1 MPFDRFLIAPY
12 NEGIREDLRPFLI
25 PDDAFAEL
33 KNAYV
38 YRGRIRKR
46 FGSTVMDT
54 TQATAQQPLYSRLRI
69 NLGNTDGSGNIS
81 GTAPG
86 AVFKVGQMFSIGT
99 EIFTVN
105 ATGTPAAM
113 LTTGSA
119 TVSTYNTTSGAYVIN
134 GAAAT
139 TACYFYPAEP
149 VMGITNYEGDS
160 GTVYAFDTQFAYKY
174 TSGSGWDRI
183 ATGTDTWTG
192 SNSQFVWSTNYKGA
206 NADDF
211 LLFAT
216 NNKEADGIRYW
227 DGSTWATLNPSYLT
241 GAGNTIETARLII
254 PFKDRLL
261 LLNTT
266 ELVSSVS
273 SSFPNRCRFSQ
284 NGSPLAADAWREDVD
299 GKGDHIDAPIKQAIV
314 SALIFRD
321 RLIVFFERSTWELVY
336 TGNQVLP
343 FVWQQINIELGAEST
358 FSVVP
363 FDKAILAIG
372 DTGIHACNGVNV
384 ERIDNKIPDEVFD
397 FHDTTTNA
405 TRVHGIRDYRN
416 QLVYWAIPTANS
428 DDVFPNRVLS
438 YNYKNNSWAI
448 FDDNITAFGYD
459 SSVRDVIVAGN
470 QEGFTFKLN
479 ADTYRNSPSS
489 QISDITESS
498 GVVTVTIVNHGLKT
512 GDFIVIENG
521 TGITV
526 FNDNIYK
533 VTYATNN
540 TITLVNP
547 PIPITTYTG
556 QGTAALVSKIDMKT
570 KQYNFYSSVGHNTYL
585 AHVDFYV
592 DRTDSG
598 QILVD
603 SFSSSSSRSN
613 YDDGTASGAVLGTN
627 VLQTTPYAEH
637 PLESTQDR
645 FWHRVYFQTEGENA
659 QMRLYL
665 SDSQMTDSDIAWSDF
680 KLNAMVIYAM
690 KTGEF

>member
-1 MPFDRFLIAPY
+1 MPLDKFLIAPL
-12 NEGIREDLRPFLI
+12 NEGIREDLRPWLI
-25 PDDAFAEL
+25 PDNAFEQME
-33 KNAYV
+33 NAYI
-38 YRGRIRKR
+38 YRGRLRKR

-54 TQATAQQPLYSRLRI
+54 TQAAAQQPLYSRLRI

-86 AVFKVGQMFSIGT
+86 ATFKVGQMFSIGT
-99 EIFTVN
+99 EVFTVN
-105 ATGTPAAM
+105 ATGTPATM

-119 TVSTYNTTSGAYVIN
+119 TTHTFNTTSGAYVIN
-134 GAAAT
+134 GADAT

-160 GTVYAFDTQFAYKY
+160 STVYAFDTQFCYKY
-174 TSGSGWDRI
+174 TSGSGWGRV
-183 ATGTDTWTG
+183 GTATWTG

-206 NADDF
+206 NAEDY

-216 NNKEADGIRYW
+216 NNKEADGIQYW
-227 DGSTWATLNPSYLT
+227 DGSTWATLNPAYLT

-254 PFKDRLL
+254 SFKDRLL
-261 LLNTT
+261 FLNTT

-273 SSFPNRCRFSQ
+273 TSYPNRCRFSQ
-284 NGSPLAADAWREDVD
+284 NGSPLQADAWREDVD
-299 GKGDHIDAPIKQAIV
+299 GKGDHIDAPTKQAIV

-363 FDKAILAIG
+363 FDSAILAIG
-372 DTGIHACNGVNV
+372 DTGIHACNAVNT

-416 QLVYWAIPTANS
+416 QFVYWAIPTASSN
-428 DDVFPNRVLS
+428 DVFPNRVLS

-459 SSVRDVIVAGN
+459 STVRDVIIAGN
-470 QEGFTFKLN
+470 QEGFTFKIN
-479 ADTYRNSPSS
+479 ADTYRNAPSL
-489 QISDITESS
+489 QISDITES
-498 GVVTVTIVNHGLKT
+498 GGTITVTMVNHGLST
-512 GDFIVIENG
+512 GDFIAIENAA
-521 TGITV
+521 GITLY
-526 FNDNIYK
+526 NDSIYK
-533 VTYATNN
+533 VTYVTDN
-540 TITLVNP
+540 TVTLDSAGVP
-547 PIPITTYTG
+547 VTTYTG
-556 QGTAALVSKIDMKT
+556 QGTAALVSQIDILT
-570 KQYNFYSSVGHNTYL
+570 KQYNFYTSTGDKTYL

-603 SFSSSSSRSN
+603 SYSSSSSRSN
-613 YDDGTASGAVLGTN
+613 YSDGSSSGSVLGTN
-627 VLQTTPYAEH
+627 VLETSAYSNV

-659 QMRLYL
+659 QMRLYI
-665 SDSQMTDSDIAWSDF
+665 SDSQMLDSDIAWSDF

-690 KTGEF
+690 RTGAF